1 MRESKDLYTSRE
13 EVEQLL
19 KETLASR
26 EKVKKK
32 PSVFRTVRRAFYL
45 LIVAALLF
53 TLGKIWITRLN
64 GGVPDLFGYQIYVVE
79 TGSME
84 PTLPVGSTILVRAL
98 RDGETPQVGDVVT
111 YSHISD
117 TVTHRIIELVTGDDG
132 VLRYQ
137 TKGDNPENSPDPWLV
152 ERQDIRGIMKW
163 HFAW

>member
-19 KETLASR
+19 KETRAAR

-32 PSVFRTVRRAFYL
+32 PNAFRTIRRIFYL

-53 TLGKIWITRLN
+53 MLGKIWITRLN

-84 PTLPVGSTILVRAL
+84 PTLPVGSTILVKAL
-98 RDGETPQVGDVVT
+98 RNGEMPKVGDIIT
-111 YSHISD
+111 YAHESD
-117 TVTHRIIELVTGDDG
+117 TVTHRITELVPGEDG

-137 TKGDNPENSPDPWLV
+137 TKGDNPDNSPDPWLV
-152 ERQDIRGIMKW
+152 ELNNIRGVMVW